1 MVTNVPNFIL
11 YVLFNPLGSRVKEIT
26 GHDVLDININDTIKA
41 ITIPTHFTVS
51 NDDTVSG
58 REQVK
63 RLYTN
68 CGGRLGIMHSST
80 EGYTGV
86 PRDT

>member
-26 GHDVLDININDTIKA
+26 GHDVLDININNTIKA

-68 CGGRLGIMHSST
+68 CGGILGIIYSPI